1 MAILILG
8 LVIFL
13 GAHSLRIFADGFRSA
28 AVARLGLPRWKMV
41 FSLISLL
48 GLLLIIWGFGL
59 ARQQPTLLYIPPVGL
74 RHLNSLITL
83 VAFVLITA
91 AYVPR
96 NHLKAMIGHPML
108 AGVALWA
115 FGHLLATGMLH
126 DAVLFGAFLLWAVV
140 DFFRA
145 RRRDRS
151 AATRYA
157 AGTLTGSLTTVAIG
171 VVTWGVFAFWLHG
184 WLIGVRPF
192 A

>member
-1 MAILILG
+1 MALLILG

-28 AVARLGLPRWKMV
+28 AVARIGLPRWKMI
-41 FSLISLL
+41 FSLVSLV

-59 ARQQPTLLYIPPVGL
+59 ARQQPALLYIPPLGL

-83 VAFVLITA
+83 VAFVLIAA

-115 FGHLLATGMLH
+115 FGHLLATGMLR
-126 DAVLFGAFLLWAVV
+126 DVVLFGAFLLWAVV
-140 DFFRA
+140 DFVRL
-145 RRRDRS
+145 RQRDRH
-151 AATRYA
+151 AAIHYA
-157 AGTLTGSLTTVAIG
+157 AGTPKGSLTTIVIG
-171 VVTWGVFAFWLHG
+171 VVAWGVFAFWLHG